1 MNLVYLHLG
10 SNIGDRGGFLQRAR
24 SYIQDEIGE
33 IINSSKVYET
43 SPWGV
48 DNQEDYLNQALCV
61 QTMFPAKDILSKAL
75 YIEKMM
81 GRIRSVKWQAREID
95 IDILFF
101 NNDIIS
107 TKDLEVPH
115 PLLHKRLFVLQPL
128 MDIAPIFIHP
138 IYNQTIAEMLE
149 SCSDL
154 EKLEEYAV

>member
-1 MNLVYLHLG
+1 MK
-10 SNIGDRGGFLQRAR
+10 

-33 IINSSKVYET
+33 IIERSKIYQT
-43 SPWGV
+43 SPWG
-48 DNQEDYLNQALCV
+48 NIKQEDYLNQAICV
-61 QTMFPAKDILSKAL
+61 QTVLSAPDILEKAL
-75 YIEKMM
+75 FIEKIM
-81 GRIRSVKWQAREID
+81 GRIRVVKWGAREID

-107 TKDLEVPH
+107 TKYLEIPH

-138 IYNQTIAEMLE
+138 IYNQTISEMLE

>member
-10 SNIGDRGGFLQRAR
+10 SNIGNRGVFLQRAR
-24 SYIQDEIGE
+24 SYIQDEIGK
-33 IINSSKVYET
+33 IIKSSKVYQT
-43 SPWGV
+43 RPWGV

-61 QTMFPAKDILSKAL
+61 QTVFPAKDILSKVL

-107 TKDLEVPH
+107 TKDLEIPH

-138 IYNQTIAEMLE
+138 IYNQTISEMLE

>member
-33 IINSSKVYET
+33 IINSSKVYQT

-61 QTMFPAKDILSKAL
+61 KTIFPAKDILSKVL

-138 IYNQTIAEMLE
+138 IYNQTISEMLE